1 MVEILG
7 NGINVEAIVGSIGST
22 ISNYANNVVST
33 LINAVRQI
41 GNYLYAGLLMFVDW
55 LKKVVIILWEFF
67 KKQFSAYMS
76 LLYSDPLKFSLA
88 TVNLMLI
95 LRRFISP
102 PPIYYNAPVVERK
115 EATFEGVY
123 E

>member
-7 NGINVEAIVGSIGST
+7 TGLNIEAIAGSIGST

-33 LINAVRQI
+33 LINTVRQV
-41 GNYLYAGLLMFVDW
+41 GNYLYLGLLMFVDW
-55 LKKVVIILWEFF
+55 IKQIVVILWDFF
-67 KKQFSAYMS
+67 KKQFNAYMS

-102 PPIYYNAPVVERK
+102 PPVYKLNQPIGGVE
-115 EATFEGVY
+115 E
-123 E
+123 